1 MSSSRTQNLIRM
13 IKFNINN
20 CNSLKRLTAIVYTLC
35 QAQLFMKFEIVKS
48 NKKVE
53 LAKEL
58 IDKLDDLYDDLTYD
72 NDEKET
78 ECIKSKI
85 KIREE
90 MLKQLG
96 SL

>member
-1 MSSSRTQNLIRM
+1 
-13 IKFNINN
+13 
-20 CNSLKRLTAIVYTLC
+20 
-35 QAQLFMKFEIVKS
+35 MKFELIRK
-48 NKKVE
+48 NEKVE
-53 LAKEL
+53 LVKL
-58 IDKLDDLYDDLTYD
+58 IIDSLDDLYDDLTYD
-72 NDEKET
+72 ENEKEV

>member
-1 MSSSRTQNLIRM
+1 
-13 IKFNINN
+13 
-20 CNSLKRLTAIVYTLC
+20 
-35 QAQLFMKFEIVKS
+35 MKFELIRK
-48 NKKVE
+48 NEKVE
-53 LAKEL
+53 LVKSI
-58 IDKLDDLYDDLTYD
+58 IDSLDDLYDDLTYD
-72 NDEKET
+72 EDEKEV

>member
-1 MSSSRTQNLIRM
+1 
-13 IKFNINN
+13 
-20 CNSLKRLTAIVYTLC
+20 
-35 QAQLFMKFEIVKS
+35 MKFELIRK
-48 NKKVE
+48 NEKVE
-53 LAKEL
+53 LVKLIIDSLDEL
-58 IDKLDDLYDDLTYD
+58 YNDLTYD
-72 NDEKET
+72 ENEKEV

>member
-1 MSSSRTQNLIRM
+1 
-13 IKFNINN
+13 
-20 CNSLKRLTAIVYTLC
+20 
-35 QAQLFMKFEIVKS
+35 MKFEIVKS
-48 NKKVE
+48 NKKVG

-58 IDKLDDLYDDLTYD
+58 IDKSDDLYDDLTYD

-78 ECIKSKI
+78 ECIKAKI

-90 MLKQLG
+90 TLKQLG

>member
-1 MSSSRTQNLIRM
+1 
-13 IKFNINN
+13 
-20 CNSLKRLTAIVYTLC
+20 
-35 QAQLFMKFEIVKS
+35 MKFELIRKNEKIELVK
-48 NKKVE
+48 
-53 LAKEL
+53 L
-58 IDKLDDLYDDLTYD
+58 IIDSLDDLYDDLTYD
-72 NDEKET
+72 EDEKEV

>member
-1 MSSSRTQNLIRM
+1 
-13 IKFNINN
+13 
-20 CNSLKRLTAIVYTLC
+20 
-35 QAQLFMKFEIVKS
+35 MKFELIRK
-48 NKKVE
+48 NEKVE
-53 LAKEL
+53 LVKL
-58 IDKLDDLYDDLTYD
+58 IIDSLDDLYNDLTYD
-72 NDEKET
+72 ENEKEV